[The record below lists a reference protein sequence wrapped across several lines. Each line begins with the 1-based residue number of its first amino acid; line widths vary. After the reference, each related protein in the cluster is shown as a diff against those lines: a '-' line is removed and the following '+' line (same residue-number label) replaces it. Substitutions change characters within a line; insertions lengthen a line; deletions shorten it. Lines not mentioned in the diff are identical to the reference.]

1 MTICEEKIIR
11 MGSHTLNFH
20 EYSCAGSW
28 CFNFASSLS
37 SHFDI
42 RLRWIFR
49 EKKFIGFI
57 DVSMVGRLE
66 LYMKQNHENVER
78 AESELNTL
86 HEDME
91 QTLELQR
98 RLAQR

>member
-1 MTICEEKIIR
+1 MWAVALVVHIICTSGRDVI
-11 MGSHTLNFH
+11 
-20 EYSCAGSW
+20 
-28 CFNFASSLS
+28 SSAERYIVYVEFVNEAEL
-37 SHFDI
+37 D
-42 RLRWIFR
+42 
-49 EKKFIGFI
+49 
-57 DVSMVGRLE
+57 GRLE

-91 QTLELQR
+91 QTLDLQR

>member
-1 MTICEEKIIR
+1 LTRESCQDKQLYVDISRVCLRLGAGASNLLVILFIFQCRTVIDISRKKCNEFFGIC
-11 MGSHTLNFH
+11 
-20 EYSCAGSW
+20 
-28 CFNFASSLS
+28 
-37 SHFDI
+37 
-42 RLRWIFR
+42 
-49 EKKFIGFI
+49 
-57 DVSMVGRLE
+57 MVGRLE

>member
-1 MTICEEKIIR
+1 
-11 MGSHTLNFH
+11 
-20 EYSCAGSW
+20 
-28 CFNFASSLS
+28 
-37 SHFDI
+37 
-42 RLRWIFR
+42 
-49 EKKFIGFI
+49 
-57 DVSMVGRLE
+57 MVGRLE

>member
-1 MTICEEKIIR
+1 MVSFMRTF
-11 MGSHTLNFH
+11 LQ
-20 EYSCAGSW
+20 AG
-28 CFNFASSLS
+28 AL
-37 SHFDI
+37 
-42 RLRWIFR
+42 L
-49 EKKFIGFI
+49 
-57 DVSMVGRLE
+57 
-66 LYMKQNHENVER
+66 KQNHENVER

>member
-1 MTICEEKIIR
+1 MVFGVC
-11 MGSHTLNFH
+11 TL
-20 EYSCAGSW
+20 
-28 CFNFASSLS
+28 
-37 SHFDI
+37 
-42 RLRWIFR
+42 
-49 EKKFIGFI
+49 
-57 DVSMVGRLE
+57 GRLE

>member
-1 MTICEEKIIR
+1 MY
-11 MGSHTLNFH
+11 LNLN
-20 EYSCAGSW
+20 YCILAYAR
-28 CFNFASSLS
+28 C
-37 SHFDI
+37 
-42 RLRWIFR
+42 R
-49 EKKFIGFI
+49 
-57 DVSMVGRLE
+57 RLE

>member
-1 MTICEEKIIR
+1 MLFIF
-11 MGSHTLNFH
+11 L
-20 EYSCAGSW
+20 
-28 CFNFASSLS
+28 
-37 SHFDI
+37 FD
-42 RLRWIFR
+42 
-49 EKKFIGFI
+49 
-57 DVSMVGRLE
+57 RLE

-98 RLAQR
+98 RLAQRYVIVTKYHYFSFHFLLK

>member
-1 MTICEEKIIR
+1 MINTGLCDNCTRILIMVYAR
-11 MGSHTLNFH
+11 
-20 EYSCAGSW
+20 SC
-28 CFNFASSLS
+28 
-37 SHFDI
+37 
-42 RLRWIFR
+42 
-49 EKKFIGFI
+49 
-57 DVSMVGRLE
+57 RLE